1 MIKAVIFDLDGT
13 LLDRDSSLKLF
24 IQNQYERYSKELA
37 HIPKQEY
44 ISRFIELDHK
54 GYVWKDKVYQ
64 QLLTEYDI
72 PSLTWEGMLDDYLHY
87 FPTHCVPF
95 LHMEHV
101 LKELK
106 KKGLLLGMIT
116 NGFTDFQWM
125 NIKALGIDHYFDTIL
140 VSEQEGIKKPHK
152 DIFLRAL
159 KSLGVSAEESVYIGD
174 HPENDVLG
182 ARGAGMHAIW
192 KKAAF
197 FDGSFTDSYVIEDLK
212 ELLNVINE
220 FQKSRWEKEKHDEK
234 SSSFTDR

>member
-13 LLDRDSSLKLF
+13 LLDRDSSLKHF
-24 IQNQYERYSKELA
+24 IQDQYERYSKELA
-37 HIPKQEY
+37 HIPKQKY
-44 ISRFIELDHK
+44 ISRFIELDQK

-64 QLLTEYDI
+64 QLLNEYDL
-72 PSLTWEGMLDDYLHY
+72 SNLAWEEMLDDYLHY
-87 FPTHCVPF
+87 FPAHCVPF

-125 NIKALGIDHYFDTIL
+125 NIKALRIDHYFDTIL

-159 KSLGVSAEESVYIGD
+159 KALDVSAEESVYIGD

-182 ARGAGMHAIW
+182 ARGAGMHAVW
-192 KKAAF
+192 KKDAF
-197 FDGSFTDSYVIEDLK
+197 FDGSFTDSYIIEDLK
-212 ELLNVINE
+212 ELLNVMNE
-220 FQKSRWEKEKHDEK
+220 FQE
-234 SSSFTDR
+234 TC

>member
-1 MIKAVIFDLDGT
+1 MIYIYRRQIMIKAVIFDLDGT
-13 LLDRDSSLKLF
+13 LLDRDSSLKCF
-24 IQNQYERYSKELA
+24 IQDQYERYSEELA

-64 QLLTEYDI
+64 QLLNEYDL
-72 PSLTWEGMLDDYLHY
+72 SNLTWEGMLDDYLHY
-87 FPTHCVPF
+87 FPAHCVPF
-95 LHMEHV
+95 LHMEDV

-125 NIKALGIDHYFDTIL
+125 NIKALRIDHYFDTIL

-159 KSLGVSAEESVYIGD
+159 KALDVSAEESVYIGD

-182 ARGAGMHAIW
+182 ARGAGMHAVW
-192 KKAAF
+192 KKDAF
-197 FDGSFTDSYVIEDLK
+197 FDGSFTDSYIIEDLK
-212 ELLNVINE
+212 ELLNVMNE
-220 FQKSRWEKEKHDEK
+220 FQE
-234 SSSFTDR
+234 TC

>member
-13 LLDRDSSLKLF
+13 LLDRDSSLKCF
-24 IQNQYERYSKELA
+24 IQDQYERYSKELA

-64 QLLTEYDI
+64 QLLNEYDL
-72 PSLTWEGMLDDYLHY
+72 SNLTWEGMLDDYLHY
-87 FPTHCVPF
+87 FPAHCVPF

-125 NIKALGIDHYFDTIL
+125 NIRALGIDHYFDTIL
-140 VSEQEGIKKPHK
+140 VSEQEVIKKPHK

-159 KSLGVSAEESVYIGD
+159 KALDVSAEESVYIGD

-182 ARGAGMHAIW
+182 ARGAGMHAVW
-192 KKAAF
+192 KKDAF
-197 FDGSFTDSYVIEDLK
+197 FDGNFTDSYVIEDLK

-220 FQKSRWEKEKHDEK
+220 FQEN
-234 SSSFTDR
+234 

>member
-1 MIKAVIFDLDGT
+1 MIKAVIFDLDET

-24 IQNQYERYSKELA
+24 IQDQYERYSEELA
-37 HIPKQEY
+37 LIPKQEY
-44 ISRFIELDHK
+44 TSRFIELDQK
-54 GYVWKDKVYQ
+54 GYVWKDKVYE
-64 QLLTEYDI
+64 QLLNEYDL
-72 PSLTWEGMLDDYLHY
+72 SNLTWEEMLDDYLHY
-87 FPTHCVPF
+87 FPAHCVPF
-95 LHMEHV
+95 LHMEDV

-159 KSLGVSAEESVYIGD
+159 KALDVSAEESVYIGD

-182 ARGAGMHAIW
+182 ARGAGMHAVW
-192 KKAAF
+192 KKGAF
-197 FDGSFTDSYVIEDLK
+197 FDGSFTDSYIIEDLK
-212 ELLNVINE
+212 ELLNVMNE
-220 FQKSRWEKEKHDEK
+220 FQE
-234 SSSFTDR
+234 TC

>member
-13 LLDRDSSLKLF
+13 LLDRDSSLKHF
-24 IQNQYERYSKELA
+24 IQDQYERYSKELA
-37 HIPKQEY
+37 HIPKQKY
-44 ISRFIELDHK
+44 ISRFIELDQK

-64 QLLTEYDI
+64 QLLNEYDL
-72 PSLTWEGMLDDYLHY
+72 SNLTWEEMLDDYLHY
-87 FPTHCVPF
+87 FPAHCVPF

-159 KSLGVSAEESVYIGD
+159 KALDVSAEESVYIGD

-182 ARGAGMHAIW
+182 ARGAGMHAVW
-192 KKAAF
+192 KKDAF
-197 FDGSFTDSYVIEDLK
+197 FDGSFTDSYIIEDLK
-212 ELLNVINE
+212 ELLNVMNE
-220 FQKSRWEKEKHDEK
+220 FQE
-234 SSSFTDR
+234 TC

>member
-24 IQNQYERYSKELA
+24 IQDQYERYSEELA
-37 HIPKQEY
+37 LIPKQEY
-44 ISRFIELDHK
+44 TSRFIELDQK
-54 GYVWKDKVYQ
+54 GYVWKDKVYE
-64 QLLTEYDI
+64 QLLNEYDL
-72 PSLTWEGMLDDYLHY
+72 SNLTWEEMLDDYLHY
-87 FPTHCVPF
+87 FPAHCVPF
-95 LHMEHV
+95 LNMEDV

-159 KSLGVSAEESVYIGD
+159 KALDVSAEESVYIGD

-182 ARGAGMHAIW
+182 ARGAGMHAVW
-192 KKAAF
+192 KKGAF
-197 FDGSFTDSYVIEDLK
+197 FDGSFTDSYIIEDLK
-212 ELLNVINE
+212 ELLNVMNE
-220 FQKSRWEKEKHDEK
+220 FQE
-234 SSSFTDR
+234 TC

>member
-13 LLDRDSSLKLF
+13 LLDRDSSLKCF
-24 IQNQYERYSKELA
+24 IQDQYERYSEELA

-64 QLLTEYDI
+64 QLLNEYDL
-72 PSLTWEGMLDDYLHY
+72 SNLTWEGMLDDYLHY
-87 FPTHCVPF
+87 FPAHCVPF
-95 LHMEHV
+95 LHMEDV

-125 NIKALGIDHYFDTIL
+125 NIKALRIDHYFDTIL

-159 KSLGVSAEESVYIGD
+159 KALDVSAEESVYIGD

-182 ARGAGMHAIW
+182 ARGAGMHAVW
-192 KKAAF
+192 KKDAF
-197 FDGSFTDSYVIEDLK
+197 FDGSFTDSYIIEDLK
-212 ELLNVINE
+212 ELLNVMNE
-220 FQKSRWEKEKHDEK
+220 FQE
-234 SSSFTDR
+234 TC

>member
-13 LLDRDSSLKLF
+13 LLDRDSSLKHF
-24 IQNQYERYSKELA
+24 IQDQYERYSKELA

-44 ISRFIELDHK
+44 ISRFIELDQK

-64 QLLTEYDI
+64 QLFNEYDL
-72 PSLTWEGMLDDYLHY
+72 SNLTWEGMLDDYLYY
-87 FPTHCVPF
+87 FPAHCVPF

-125 NIKALGIDHYFDTIL
+125 NIRALGIDHYFDTIL

-159 KSLGVSAEESVYIGD
+159 KALDVSAEESVYIGD

-182 ARGAGMHAIW
+182 ARGAGMHAVW
-192 KKAAF
+192 KKDAF
-197 FDGSFTDSYVIEDLK
+197 FDGNFTDSYVVEDLK

-220 FQKSRWEKEKHDEK
+220 FQEN
-234 SSSFTDR
+234 

>member
-13 LLDRDSSLKLF
+13 LLDRDSSLKCF
-24 IQNQYERYSKELA
+24 IQDQYERYSEELA

-64 QLLTEYDI
+64 QLLNEYDL
-72 PSLTWEGMLDDYLHY
+72 SNLTWEGMLDDYLHY
-87 FPTHCVPF
+87 FPAHCVPF
-95 LHMEHV
+95 LHMEGV

-125 NIKALGIDHYFDTIL
+125 NIRALGIDHYFDTIL

-159 KSLGVSAEESVYIGD
+159 KALDVSAEESVYIGD

-182 ARGAGMHAIW
+182 ARGAGMHAVW
-192 KKAAF
+192 KKDAF
-197 FDGSFTDSYVIEDLK
+197 FDGNFTDSYVIEDLK

-220 FQKSRWEKEKHDEK
+220 FQEN
-234 SSSFTDR
+234 

>member
-13 LLDRDSSLKLF
+13 LLDRDSSLKCF
-24 IQNQYERYSKELA
+24 IQDQYERYSEELA
-37 HIPKQEY
+37 HILKQEY

-64 QLLTEYDI
+64 QLLNEYDL
-72 PSLTWEGMLDDYLHY
+72 SNLTWEGMLDDYLHY
-87 FPTHCVPF
+87 FPAHCVPF
-95 LHMEHV
+95 LHMEDI

-125 NIKALGIDHYFDTIL
+125 NIRALGIDHYFDTIL

-159 KSLGVSAEESVYIGD
+159 KALDVSAEESVYIGD

-182 ARGAGMHAIW
+182 ARGAGMHAVW
-192 KKAAF
+192 KKDAF
-197 FDGSFTDSYVIEDLK
+197 FDGNFTDSYVIEDLK

-220 FQKSRWEKEKHDEK
+220 FQEN
-234 SSSFTDR
+234 

>member
-13 LLDRDSSLKLF
+13 LLDRDSSSKCF
-24 IQNQYERYSKELA
+24 IQDQYERYSKELA

-44 ISRFIELDHK
+44 ISKFIELDQK

-72 PSLTWEGMLDDYLHY
+72 SSLTWEGMLDDYLHY
-87 FPTHCVPF
+87 FPAHCVPF
-95 LHMEHV
+95 LHMEDV

-159 KSLGVSAEESVYIGD
+159 KALDVSAEESVYIGD
-174 HPENDVLG
+174 HPGNDVLG
-182 ARGAGMHAIW
+182 ARGAGVHAVW
-192 KKAAF
+192 KKDAF
-197 FDGSFTDSYVIEDLK
+197 FDGNFTDSYVIEDLK

-220 FQKSRWEKEKHDEK
+220 FQEN
-234 SSSFTDR
+234 

>member
-24 IQNQYERYSKELA
+24 IQDQYERYSEELA
-37 HIPKQEY
+37 LIPKQEY
-44 ISRFIELDHK
+44 TSRFIELDQK
-54 GYVWKDKVYQ
+54 GYVWKDKVYE
-64 QLLTEYDI
+64 QLLNEYDL
-72 PSLTWEGMLDDYLHY
+72 SNLTWEEMLDDYLHY
-87 FPTHCVPF
+87 FPAHCVPF
-95 LHMEHV
+95 LHMEDV

-159 KSLGVSAEESVYIGD
+159 KALDVSAEESVYIGD

-182 ARGAGMHAIW
+182 ARGAGMHAVW
-192 KKAAF
+192 KKAL
-197 FDGSFTDSYVIEDLK
+197 SLTEVSKI
-212 ELLNVINE
+212 
-220 FQKSRWEKEKHDEK
+220 RM
-234 SSSFTDR
+234 

>member
-13 LLDRDSSLKLF
+13 LLDRDSSLKHF
-24 IQNQYERYSKELA
+24 IQDQYERYSKELA
-37 HIPKQEY
+37 HIPKQKY
-44 ISRFIELDHK
+44 ISRFIELDQK

-64 QLLTEYDI
+64 QLLNEYDL
-72 PSLTWEGMLDDYLHY
+72 SNLTWEEMLDDYLHY
-87 FPTHCVPF
+87 FPAHCVPF
-95 LHMEHV
+95 LHMEYV

-159 KSLGVSAEESVYIGD
+159 KALDVSAEESVYIGD

-182 ARGAGMHAIW
+182 ARGAGIHAVW
-192 KKAAF
+192 KKDAF
-197 FDGSFTDSYVIEDLK
+197 FDGSFTDSYIIEDLK
-212 ELLNVINE
+212 ELLNVMNE
-220 FQKSRWEKEKHDEK
+220 FQE
-234 SSSFTDR
+234 TC

>member
-13 LLDRDSSLKLF
+13 LLDRDSSLKHF
-24 IQNQYERYSKELA
+24 IQDQYERYSKELA
-37 HIPKQEY
+37 HIPKQKY
-44 ISRFIELDHK
+44 ISRFIELDQK

-64 QLLTEYDI
+64 QLLNEYDL
-72 PSLTWEGMLDDYLHY
+72 SNLTWEEMLDDYLHY
-87 FPTHCVPF
+87 FPAHCVPF
-95 LHMEHV
+95 LHMEDV

-159 KSLGVSAEESVYIGD
+159 KALDVSAEESVYIGD

-182 ARGAGMHAIW
+182 ARGAGMHAVW
-192 KKAAF
+192 KKDAF
-197 FDGSFTDSYVIEDLK
+197 FDGSFTDSYIIEDLK
-212 ELLNVINE
+212 ELLNVMNE
-220 FQKSRWEKEKHDEK
+220 FQE
-234 SSSFTDR
+234 TC

>member
-24 IQNQYERYSKELA
+24 IQDQYRRYSKELA
-37 HIPKQEY
+37 HILKQEY

-64 QLLTEYDI
+64 QLLNEYD
-72 PSLTWEGMLDDYLHY
+72 PLNLTWEGMLDDYLHY
-87 FPTHCVPF
+87 FPAHCVPF
-95 LHMEHV
+95 LHMEDV

-106 KKGLLLGMIT
+106 KKGLLLGIIT

-125 NIKALGIDHYFDTIL
+125 NIRALGIDHYFDTIL

-159 KSLGVSAEESVYIGD
+159 KVLDVSAEESVYIGD

-182 ARGAGMHAIW
+182 ARGAGMHAVW
-192 KKAAF
+192 KKDAF
-197 FDGSFTDSYVIEDLK
+197 FDGNFTDSYVIEDLK

-220 FQKSRWEKEKHDEK
+220 FQEN
-234 SSSFTDR
+234 

>member
-13 LLDRDSSLKLF
+13 LLDRDSSLKHF
-24 IQNQYERYSKELA
+24 IQDQYERYSKELA
-37 HIPKQEY
+37 HIPKQKY
-44 ISRFIELDHK
+44 ISRFIELDQK

-64 QLLTEYDI
+64 QLLNEYDL
-72 PSLTWEGMLDDYLHY
+72 SNLTWEEMLDDYLHY
-87 FPTHCVPF
+87 FPAHCVPF

-125 NIKALGIDHYFDTIL
+125 NIKALRIDHYFDTIL

-159 KSLGVSAEESVYIGD
+159 KALDVSAEESVYVGD

-182 ARGAGMHAIW
+182 ARGAGMHAVW
-192 KKAAF
+192 KKDAF
-197 FDGSFTDSYVIEDLK
+197 FDGSFTDSYIIEDLK
-212 ELLNVINE
+212 ELLNVMNE
-220 FQKSRWEKEKHDEK
+220 FQE
-234 SSSFTDR
+234 TC

>member
-24 IQNQYERYSKELA
+24 IQDQYERYSEELA
-37 HIPKQEY
+37 LIPKQEY
-44 ISRFIELDHK
+44 TSRFIELDQK
-54 GYVWKDKVYQ
+54 GYVWKDKVYE
-64 QLLTEYDI
+64 QLLNEYDL
-72 PSLTWEGMLDDYLHY
+72 SNLTWEEMLDDYLYY
-87 FPTHCVPF
+87 FPAHCVPF

-159 KSLGVSAEESVYIGD
+159 KALDVSAEESVYIGD

-182 ARGAGMHAIW
+182 ARGAGMHAVW
-192 KKAAF
+192 KKDAF
-197 FDGSFTDSYVIEDLK
+197 FDGNFTDSYVIEDLK

-220 FQKSRWEKEKHDEK
+220 FQEN
-234 SSSFTDR
+234 

>member
-24 IQNQYERYSKELA
+24 IQDQYERYSEELA
-37 HIPKQEY
+37 LIPKQEY
-44 ISRFIELDHK
+44 TSRFIELDQK
-54 GYVWKDKVYQ
+54 GYVWKDKVYE
-64 QLLTEYDI
+64 QLLNEYDL
-72 PSLTWEGMLDDYLHY
+72 SNLTWEEMLDDYLHY
-87 FPTHCVPF
+87 FPAHCVPF
-95 LHMEHV
+95 LHMEDV

-125 NIKALGIDHYFDTIL
+125 NIKALRIDHYFDTIL

-159 KSLGVSAEESVYIGD
+159 KALDVSAEESVYIGD

-182 ARGAGMHAIW
+182 ARGAGMHAVW
-192 KKAAF
+192 KKDAF
-197 FDGSFTDSYVIEDLK
+197 FDGSFTDSYIIEDLK
-212 ELLNVINE
+212 ELLNVMNE
-220 FQKSRWEKEKHDEK
+220 FQE
-234 SSSFTDR
+234 TC

>member
-13 LLDRDSSLKLF
+13 LLDRDSSLKHF
-24 IQNQYERYSKELA
+24 IQDQYERYSKELA
-37 HIPKQEY
+37 HIPKQKY
-44 ISRFIELDHK
+44 ISRFIELDQK

-64 QLLTEYDI
+64 QLLNEYDL
-72 PSLTWEGMLDDYLHY
+72 SNLTWEEMLDDYLHY
-87 FPTHCVPF
+87 FPAHCVPF

-125 NIKALGIDHYFDTIL
+125 NIKALRIDHYFDTIL

-159 KSLGVSAEESVYIGD
+159 KALDVSAEESVYIGD

-182 ARGAGMHAIW
+182 ARGAGMHAVW
-192 KKAAF
+192 KKDAF
-197 FDGSFTDSYVIEDLK
+197 FDGSFTDSYIIEDLK
-212 ELLNVINE
+212 ELLNVMND
-220 FQKSRWEKEKHDEK
+220 FQE
-234 SSSFTDR
+234 TC

>member
-13 LLDRDSSLKLF
+13 LLDRDSSLKHF
-24 IQNQYERYSKELA
+24 IQDQYERYSKELA
-37 HIPKQEY
+37 HIPKQKY
-44 ISRFIELDHK
+44 ISRFIELDQK

-64 QLLTEYDI
+64 QLLNEYDL
-72 PSLTWEGMLDDYLHY
+72 SNLTWEEMLDDYLHY
-87 FPTHCVPF
+87 FPAHCVPF

-125 NIKALGIDHYFDTIL
+125 NIKALRIDHYFDTIL

-159 KSLGVSAEESVYIGD
+159 KVLDVSAEESVYIGD

-182 ARGAGMHAIW
+182 ARGAGMHAVW
-192 KKAAF
+192 KKDAF
-197 FDGSFTDSYVIEDLK
+197 FDGSFTDSYIIEDLK
-212 ELLNVINE
+212 ELLNVMNE
-220 FQKSRWEKEKHDEK
+220 FQE
-234 SSSFTDR
+234 TC

>member
-24 IQNQYERYSKELA
+24 IQDQYRRYSKELA

-64 QLLTEYDI
+64 QLLNEYDL
-72 PSLTWEGMLDDYLHY
+72 SNLTWEGMLDDYLYY
-87 FPTHCVPF
+87 FPAHCVPF

-125 NIKALGIDHYFDTIL
+125 NVRALGIDHYFDTIL

-159 KSLGVSAEESVYIGD
+159 KALDVSAEESVYIGD

-182 ARGAGMHAIW
+182 ARGAGMHAVW
-192 KKAAF
+192 KKDAF
-197 FDGSFTDSYVIEDLK
+197 FDGNFTDSYVIEDLK

-220 FQKSRWEKEKHDEK
+220 FQEN
-234 SSSFTDR
+234 

>member
-13 LLDRDSSLKLF
+13 LLDRDSSLKCF
-24 IQNQYERYSKELA
+24 IQDQYERYSEELA

-64 QLLTEYDI
+64 QLLNEYDL
-72 PSLTWEGMLDDYLHY
+72 SNLTWEGMLDDYLHY
-87 FPTHCVPF
+87 FPAHCVPF
-95 LHMEHV
+95 LHMEDV

-125 NIKALGIDHYFDTIL
+125 NIRALGIDHYFDTIL

-159 KSLGVSAEESVYIGD
+159 KALDVSAEESVYIGD

-182 ARGAGMHAIW
+182 ARGVGMHAVW
-192 KKAAF
+192 KKDAF
-197 FDGSFTDSYVIEDLK
+197 FDGNFTDSYVIEDLK

-220 FQKSRWEKEKHDEK
+220 FQENWCEKEKHDENR
-234 SSSFTDR
+234 SSSID

>member
-13 LLDRDSSLKLF
+13 LLDRDSSLKCF
-24 IQNQYERYSKELA
+24 IQDQYERYSEELA

-64 QLLTEYDI
+64 QLLNEYDL
-72 PSLTWEGMLDDYLHY
+72 SNLTWEGMLDDYLHH
-87 FPTHCVPF
+87 FPAHCVPF
-95 LHMEHV
+95 LHMEDV

-125 NIKALGIDHYFDTIL
+125 NIRALGIDHYFDTIL

-159 KSLGVSAEESVYIGD
+159 KALDVSAEESVYIGD

-182 ARGAGMHAIW
+182 ARGAGMHAVW
-192 KKAAF
+192 KKDAF
-197 FDGSFTDSYVIEDLK
+197 FDGNFTDSYVIEDLK

-220 FQKSRWEKEKHDEK
+220 FQEN
-234 SSSFTDR
+234 

>member
-1 MIKAVIFDLDGT
+1 M
-13 LLDRDSSLKLF
+13 
-24 IQNQYERYSKELA
+24 N
-37 HIPKQEY
+37 
-44 ISRFIELDHK
+44 
-54 GYVWKDKVYQ
+54 
-64 QLLTEYDI
+64 EYDL
-72 PSLTWEGMLDDYLHY
+72 SNLTWEEMLDDYLHY
-87 FPTHCVPF
+87 FPAYCVPF

-159 KSLGVSAEESVYIGD
+159 KALDVSAEESVYIGD

-182 ARGAGMHAIW
+182 ARGAGMHAVW
-192 KKAAF
+192 KKGAF
-197 FDGSFTDSYVIEDLK
+197 FDGSFTDSYIIEDLK
-212 ELLNVINE
+212 ELLNVMNE
-220 FQKSRWEKEKHDEK
+220 FQE
-234 SSSFTDR
+234 TC

>member
-24 IQNQYERYSKELA
+24 IQDQYRRYSKELA

-64 QLLTEYDI
+64 QLLNEYDL
-72 PSLTWEGMLDDYLHY
+72 SNLTWEGMLDDYLRY
-87 FPTHCVPF
+87 FPAHCVPF
-95 LHMEHV
+95 LHMEDV

-159 KSLGVSAEESVYIGD
+159 KALAVSAEESVYIGD

-182 ARGAGMHAIW
+182 ARGAGMHAVW
-192 KKAAF
+192 KKDAF
-197 FDGSFTDSYVIEDLK
+197 FDGNFTDSYVIEDLK

-220 FQKSRWEKEKHDEK
+220 FQEC
-234 SSSFTDR
+234 